1 MEPTLEEIKLDLPP
15 GFTHRPAR
23 LGDLE
28 AAVDVFNTWAR
39 RYLGVNDYESADLT
53 TEWQHPGFNLE
64 TNTRVVLSPE
74 GRLVAYLEV
83 IDNRQPPVTIFLWGR
98 IDPAYEGLGI
108 STALYC
114 WGEQRARQAIP
125 RTPPEARVVLQFGA
139 LSTATHFKDLVE
151 AQGLYLVR
159 HFFQMKIDLDGQPF
173 TPDWPDGIQVRT
185 YHHPAEARD
194 VFRAQYNAFR
204 DHWGFI
210 HEPEDAGFE
219 RWSHRRFS
227 DTAFDPGLWFLA
239 MDGDLLAG
247 FSLCRSFA
255 HDDPDTGFVMTLGV
269 DRAWRKR
276 GLGLALLQHSFNAFM
291 RLGRR
296 AATLYVDGDNLTG
309 ALRLYTKA
317 GMVLHRKTDL
327 YEKELRP
334 GRNLSVQE
342 LETS

>member
-1 MEPTLEEIKLDLPP
+1 MDTTQEETKLDLPP

-23 LGDLE
+23 QDDLE
-28 AAVDVFNTWAR
+28 ATVNVFNTWAR
-39 RYLGVNDYESADLT
+39 RYLGVNDFERADLT
-53 TEWQHPGFNLE
+53 SEWQSPGFNLE
-64 TNTRVVLSPE
+64 TDTRVVLSPE
-74 GRLVAYLEV
+74 GRVVAYLEV
-83 IDNRQPPVTIFLWGR
+83 GDNRQPPVTIFLWGR

-108 STALYC
+108 GTALYH

-125 RTPPEARVVLQFGA
+125 RTPPEARVILQFGA
-139 LSTATHFKDLVE
+139 QSNVTRFKELVE

-159 HFFQMKIDLDGQPF
+159 HFFQMNIDLDGHPF
-173 TPDWPDGIQVRT
+173 TPDWPEGIQVRT
-185 YHHPAEARD
+185 YHHPAEAQA

-210 HEPEDAGFE
+210 HEPEEVGFE

-227 DTAFDPGLWFLA
+227 DTAFDPELWFLA
-239 MDGDLLAG
+239 MDGEQIAG

-255 HDDPDTGFVMTLGV
+255 HDDPETGFVMTLGV

-291 RLGRR
+291 RLGRH

-317 GMVLHRKTDL
+317 GMYLYRQTDL

-334 GRNLSVQE
+334 GRDLSVQA
-342 LETS
+342 LDTA